1 MSENSLLVIDDEPII
16 GYSFKR
22 ALAGEGVDVRAAQT
36 AADGLR
42 QFAERRP
49 GVVVLDFQL
58 PDRTGLEV
66 FQEIHDRDPHVPV
79 VLITAH
85 GTTETAI
92 EAMRLGVFDYL
103 VKPVDL
109 VGVKAVL
116 RRAFEAGRLMQP
128 ASALP
133 SPTGDRLLGR
143 SAVIQEM
150 CKLIGR
156 AAPTDATVLILGESG
171 TGKELVARA
180 VYQHSRRAARPFLAL
195 NCAALP
201 ETLLE
206 SELFGHE
213 KGAFTGADRRRVGRF
228 EQCDGGTLFLD
239 EIGDAPPAVQAKL
252 LRVLQDRKFER
263 LGGTETVAAD
273 VRLIAATNLNLADR
287 VNAGAFRMDL
297 YYRLRVV
304 TVQVPA
310 LRDRRDDIPELA
322 SAFLYQ
328 FNAEL
333 GTQYTGLHP
342 DALALL
348 QDHAWPGNIRELQS
362 TLKEG
367 MLRGSGQILRPADIR
382 PSLQGGPQ
390 LAGVPIQPPSG
401 GPAAESPAHRF
412 DVEAEI
418 DRLLAAGEPGVYRSV
433 LEQVE
438 RLLLARALQH
448 TGGRQAQAS
457 DILGINR
464 TTLRN
469 RLRELN
475 LTVGRVV
482 MDEPE

>member
-22 ALAGEGVDVRAAQT
+22 ALAGEGVNVRAAQT
-36 AADGLR
+36 GADGLR
-42 QFAERRP
+42 QFAELRP

-58 PDRTGLEV
+58 PDRTGLDV
-66 FQEIHDRDPHVPV
+66 FREIHARDPHVPV
-79 VLITAH
+79 ILITAH

-287 VNAGAFRMDL
+287 VNAGAFRMDFVL
-297 YYRLRVV
+297 PV
-304 TVQVPA
+304 A
-310 LRDRRDDIPELA
+310 SRDR
-322 SAFLYQ
+322 
-328 FNAEL
+328 
-333 GTQYTGLHP
+333 
-342 DALALL
+342 
-348 QDHAWPGNIRELQS
+348 PGA
-362 TLKEG
+362 
-367 MLRGSGQILRPADIR
+367 RPA
-382 PSLQGGPQ
+382 GP
-390 LAGVPIQPPSG
+390 AGRHPGTRLGVLVPIQRRARNPVHRASPGRTGVAARPRLAGQHPRTSEHAQGRDAPGQRADPTTGRHPPQPSG
-401 GPAAESPAHRF
+401 RTPARRGADSA
-412 DVEAEI
+412 D
-418 DRLLAAGEPGVYRSV
+418 
-433 LEQVE
+433 
-438 RLLLARALQH
+438 
-448 TGGRQAQAS
+448 
-457 DILGINR
+457 
-464 TTLRN
+464 
-469 RLRELN
+469 
-475 LTVGRVV
+475 VGRAGRRVARPPV
-482 MDEPE
+482 RRRG